1 VRGRVLIVEDE
12 AAVRGMFRQILE
24 EAGHEVREAGNGK
37 EALEVLDGPA
47 DGLNAGWRPDLILLD
62 LLMPVMNGW
71 QLRAAQ
77 REREDLRDI
86 PVVLVSGSP
95 PRIQPI
101 EAKALQVAASLRK
114 PVRADV
120 LLRTVEMVL
129 VTNEAAARA

>member
-1 VRGRVLIVEDE
+1 VEDE
-12 AAVRGMFRQILE
+12 AAVRGMFREILVD
-24 EAGHEVREAGNGK
+24 AGHEVREAGNGK
-37 EALEVLDGPA
+37 EALEVLD
-47 DGLNAGWRPDLILLD
+47 AGWRPDLILLD

-77 REREDLRDI
+77 RERPDLRDI

-114 PVRADV
+114 PVRAEV
-120 LLRTVEMVL
+120 LVRTVEMVL
-129 VTNEAAARA
+129 VTNEAVART

>member
-1 VRGRVLIVEDE
+1 MRGRVLIVEDE
-12 AAVRGMFRQILE
+12 AAVRGMFRQILV
-24 EAGHEVREAGNGK
+24 EAGHEVREAANGK
-37 EALEVLDGPA
+37 EALEVLD
-47 DGLNAGWRPDLILLD
+47 AGWRPDLILLD

-77 REREDLRDI
+77 RERPDLRDI

-114 PVRADV
+114 PVSADV

-129 VTNEAAARA
+129 VTNETIAQA

>member
-1 VRGRVLIVEDE
+1 VSGRVLVVEDE
-12 AAVRGMFRQILE
+12 AAVRGMFRQILV
-24 EAGHEVREAGNGK
+24 EAGHEVRVAGNGR
-37 EALEVLDGPA
+37 EALEVLD
-47 DGLNAGWRPDLILLD
+47 AGWRPDLILLD

-77 REREDLRDI
+77 RERPDLRDI

-95 PRIQPI
+95 PRVQPI

-129 VTNEAAARA
+129 VTNEAVARA

>member
-1 VRGRVLIVEDE
+1 MRGRVLIVEDE

-37 EALEVLDGPA
+37 EALEVLD
-47 DGLNAGWRPDLILLD
+47 AGWRPDLILLD

-77 REREDLRDI
+77 RERDDLRDI

-129 VTNEAAARA
+129 VTNEVPARA

>member
-1 VRGRVLIVEDE
+1 VSGRVLVVEDE
-12 AAVRGMFRQILE
+12 AAVRGMFRQILV
-24 EAGHEVREAGNGK
+24 EAGHEVREAGNGR
-37 EALEVLDGPA
+37 EALEVLD
-47 DGLNAGWRPDLILLD
+47 AGWRPDLILLD

-77 REREDLRDI
+77 RERPDLRDI

-95 PRIQPI
+95 PRVQPI
-101 EAKALQVAASLRK
+101 EAKALQVAGSLRK

-129 VTNEAAARA
+129 VTNEAVARA

>member
-1 VRGRVLIVEDE
+1 
-12 AAVRGMFRQILE
+12 MFRQILV
-24 EAGHEVREAGNGK
+24 EAGHEVREAANGK
-37 EALEVLDGPA
+37 EALEVLD
-47 DGLNAGWRPDLILLD
+47 AGWRPDLILLD

-120 LLRTVEMVL
+120 LVRTVEMVL
-129 VTNEAAARA
+129 VTNEAVARA

>member
-1 VRGRVLIVEDE
+1 MRGRVLIVEDE

-37 EALEVLDGPA
+37 EALEVLD
-47 DGLNAGWRPDLILLD
+47 AGWRPDLILLD

-129 VTNEAAARA
+129 VTNEVPARA

>member
-1 VRGRVLIVEDE
+1 
-12 AAVRGMFRQILE
+12 MFRQILV

-37 EALEVLDGPA
+37 EALEVLD
-47 DGLNAGWRPDLILLD
+47 AGWRPDLILLD

-77 REREDLRDI
+77 RERPDLRDI
-86 PVVLVSGSP
+86 PVVLISGSP

-120 LLRTVEMVL
+120 LVRTVEMVL
-129 VTNEAAARA
+129 VTNEAVATQA

>member
-1 VRGRVLIVEDE
+1 MRGRVLIVEDE
-12 AAVRGMFRQILE
+12 AAVRGMFRQILID
-24 EAGHEVREAGNGK
+24 AGHEVREAANGK
-37 EALEVLDGPA
+37 EALEVLD
-47 DGLNAGWRPDLILLD
+47 AGWRPDLILLD

-77 REREDLRDI
+77 RDRPDLRDI

-129 VTNEAAARA
+129 VTNEVPARA